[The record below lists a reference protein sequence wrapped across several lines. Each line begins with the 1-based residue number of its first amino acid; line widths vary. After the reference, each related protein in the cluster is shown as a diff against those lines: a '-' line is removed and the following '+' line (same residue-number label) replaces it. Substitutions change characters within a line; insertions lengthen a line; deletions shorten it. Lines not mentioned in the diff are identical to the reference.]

1 VSVKEPSYA
10 VKRGNG

>member
-1 VSVKEPSYA
+1 VSGIEPSYA